1 MSRLTTAICGLIL
14 GASLV
19 PAFAQPAGEVEKKL
33 QGTWTAAKAER
44 DGHAANDVVGH
55 KLSITGNHFRIQ
67 SKDGKALNG
76 GTIRVDPSAK
86 PASIDFQHSEG
97 SLKGKVW
104 KGIYSVDGDTLTTCD
119 NAPDMEKARPA
130 AFEAPKGSGYVLI
143 TFKR

>member
-14 GASLV
+14 GASI
-19 PAFAQPAGEVEKKL
+19 PAFAQPAGEAERKL

-44 DGHAANDVVGH
+44 DGQAANDVAGH
-55 KLSITGNHFRIQ
+55 RLSITGNRFRIQ
-67 SKDGKALNG
+67 SEDGKAIYG

-86 PASIDFQHSEG
+86 PASIDFQHSES

-119 NAPDMEKARPA
+119 NAPNMGKARPT
-130 AFEAPKGSGYVLI
+130 AFEAPKGSGYVVI
-143 TFKR
+143 MFKR